1 MTTTDFDDPPHVPAH
16 QQVESCVSPPSST
29 NVIEP
34 RIYRIIGDA
43 RSLPLRD
50 DSVDLIVTSPP
61 YWMKRDYGIVS
72 QIGQEAT
79 PEEYVDN
86 LVDSMKEW
94 RRVLCRCGSV
104 FINIGDTYRNG
115 TLAATPSRLEIA
127 AQSDGW
133 TLRNR
138 IIWAKTAGM
147 PDPAKDRLKNRH
159 EHILHFTPRR
169 RGYYYDQFGYATK
182 YGNGTGPAD
191 VWHIGLRRDLGRH
204 LAPFPTELVDRV
216 ITLACPHQVCSACG
230 EPRRR
235 IVQRTAELDPARP
248 QAKRAM
254 ELADELGLTQEHISA
269 IQATGISD
277 AGKAM
282 KTQSGT
288 GRNAERIRA
297 LAAEAKELLGGYFR
311 EFTFAKR
318 TTLGWTTCTC
328 DAYFRPGVVL
338 DPFMGTGTT
347 LRAAIAAGRNG
358 IGVDLLIDN
367 NAAEGSASI
376 GR

>member
-1 MTTTDFDDPPHVPAH
+1 MSTTNPKRRTSAQAPQLEP
-16 QQVESCVSPPSST
+16 SLCRCSST
-29 NVIEP
+29 DVAKPTTEK
-34 RIYRIIGDA
+34 IIGDA
-43 RSLPLRD
+43 RRIPLRD
-50 DSVDLIVTSPP
+50 NSVDLIVTSPP
-61 YWMKRDYGIVS
+61 YWLKRDYGVTG

-79 PEEYVDN
+79 PEEYVDS
-86 LVDSMKEW
+86 LVDCMKEW
-94 RRVLCRCGSV
+94 RRVLYRWGSV
-104 FINIGDTYRNG
+104 FINIGDTYHNG
-115 TLAATPSRLEIA
+115 TLASTPSRLEIA

-159 EHILHFTPRR
+159 EHILHFTARR

-191 VWHIGLRRDLGRH
+191 VWQVGLRRDLGRH
-204 LAPFPTELVDRV
+204 LAPFPPELVDRT
-216 ITLACPHQVCSACG
+216 ITLACPIQVCSACG

-235 IVQRTAELDPARP
+235 IVERTAELDPARP

-254 ELADELGLTQEHISA
+254 ELAAEVGLTPKHIAA

-288 GRNAERIRA
+288 GRNAEHIRE
-297 LAAEAKELLGGYFR
+297 LAVEAKALLGGYFR

-318 TTLGWTTCTC
+318 TTVGWTKCKC
-328 DAYFRPGVVL
+328 NSCFRPGIVL

-347 LRAAIAAGRNG
+347 LRAAAAAKRRG
-358 IGVDLLIDN
+358 IGVDLLVDEDCG
-367 NAAEGSASI
+367 EGHA
-376 GR
+376 GA